1 MRHLTIS
8 ERVCGEERVIQEIN
22 FSKLIMVTDDSVGF
36 IGIKNQKELLRMLD
50 AMLENL
56 AMSLVGVD
64 EDSHDRQDL
73 LDAILLQGI
82 LAINMAT
89 LALGPASEYDEFKKE
104 SGKLFDITSRLMGIG
119 RDMAN
124 LSPNMHVM
132 TEDELRE
139 AIGRQLM
146 DELDEIDKRD
156 QKEEG

>member
-8 ERVCGEERVIQEIN
+8 ERVCGEERVIQEID

-50 AMLENL
+50 AMLESL
-56 AMSLVGVD
+56 AMSLTGVD
-64 EDSHDRQDL
+64 EDNHDRQDL

-89 LALGPASEYDEFKKE
+89 LALGPASEHDEFKKE

-139 AIGRQLM
+139 AIGKQLM